1 MISAAA
7 IVKIAPA
14 AAPYAAELVLQMVN
28 EDIQDNI
35 ERASKFLGQI
45 HVESG
50 GFARVVESM
59 AYSPERLLKI
69 FRGRNGGINDL
80 AEARALLAKGQKA
93 VANFVY
99 GGKFGLKRLG
109 NTQPDDGWNFRG
121 RGLKQL
127 TGRDNYRRFSLG
139 WLGNE
144 SLLVA
149 PELVA
154 EPHGA
159 VASAVWFWGN
169 KGLNAIADTG
179 DVAAVT
185 LKVNGGDIGL
195 PERIKFTALYRAAWS
210 ATPDFSN
217 VTSAV
222 HSTEDMK

>member
-1 MISAAA
+1 MISAGA

-14 AAPYAAELVLQMVN
+14 ATPYAAELVRQMV
-28 EDIQDNI
+28 EAGIQDNI

-59 AYSPERLLKI
+59 AYSPERLLTI

-80 AEARALLAKGQKA
+80 AEARALVANGQKA

-109 NTQPDDGWNFRG
+109 NTQLDDGWNFRG

-139 WLGNE
+139 WLGVDD
-144 SLLVA
+144 LLNT
-149 PELVA
+149 PYRVA
-154 EPHGA
+154 EPDGA
-159 VASAVWFWGN
+159 VASAVWFWVN
-169 KGLNAIADTG
+169 KGLNAIADSG
-179 DVAAVT
+179 DITDVT
-185 LKVNGGDIGL
+185 LKVNGGNIGL
-195 PERIKFTALYRAAWS
+195 QERIKWTIEYREAW
-210 ATPDFSN
+210 TDKPDFSN

-222 HSTEDMK
+222 HSTEE